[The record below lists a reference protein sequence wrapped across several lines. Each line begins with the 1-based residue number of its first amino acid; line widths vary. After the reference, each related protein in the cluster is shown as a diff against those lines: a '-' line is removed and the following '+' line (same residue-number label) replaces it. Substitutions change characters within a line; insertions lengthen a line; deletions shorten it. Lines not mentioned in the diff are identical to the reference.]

1 MNNRSCRDII
11 LYVDMSKGICIYIAE
26 YCSFVLE
33 LELCDG
39 NIPKSLINFWK
50 PLVAKYHEGKMKR
63 TLERELK
70 SMRISW

>member
-1 MNNRSCRDII
+1 MNTGSCRDII
-11 LYVDMSKGICIYIAE
+11 LYVNKSKGICNYIGE

-39 NIPKSLINFWK
+39 NIPKSLINSWK
-50 PLVAKYHEGKMKR
+50 PFVAKYHEGKMKR

-70 SMRISW
+70 SMRICW